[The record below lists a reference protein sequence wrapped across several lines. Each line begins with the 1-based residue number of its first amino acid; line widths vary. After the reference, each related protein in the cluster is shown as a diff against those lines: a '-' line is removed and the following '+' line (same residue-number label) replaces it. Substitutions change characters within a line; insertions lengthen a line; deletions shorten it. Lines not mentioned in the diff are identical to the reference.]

1 MVSLGTQPANR
12 KSGFGHSSPTGARA
26 QDLSRQP
33 ARPDLW
39 GARVSNDPGLPD
51 PQSNPHYHRWS
62 SVKFFSHPLWVG
74 CEPFKDLVGE
84 NCELYRG
91 FLGDLIAWED
101 GVYGTSKS
109 VFAAGACC
117 AMRSCICRVRCG
129 TRPIMR

>member
-51 PQSNPHYHRWS
+51 PNQPWPTMLRPGFP
-62 SVKFFSHPLWVG
+62 KLSHPGL
-74 CEPFKDLVGE
+74 PHALSS
-84 NCELYRG
+84 
-91 FLGDLIAWED
+91 IAFIAP
-101 GVYGTSKS
+101 V
-109 VFAAGACC
+109 
-117 AMRSCICRVRCG
+117 
-129 TRPIMR
+129 

>member
-51 PQSNPHYHRWS
+51 PAAEARARDFTWERTIPR
-62 SVKFFSHPLWVG
+62 L
-74 CEPFKDLVGE
+74 LVG
-84 NCELYRG
+84 
-91 FLGDLIAWED
+91 
-101 GVYGTSKS
+101 
-109 VFAAGACC
+109 
-117 AMRSCICRVRCG
+117 
-129 TRPIMR
+129 